1 MTRALPGL
9 LALIVASAALFGAG
23 CDDKKTDTAPPPD
36 GGASTDKYATADP
49 KLEKALQAAAASASA
64 NENGPPLDGIF
75 APGVADRRHPKG
87 APTKVDMVG
96 DGDEPRV
103 SLAAGGD
110 AMHTSYGPAAM
121 EVSMVTG
128 PRMAAPTVDMSLLL
142 GPAKKDDGG
151 ADWLVGEVK
160 KATPARDQ
168 VGELPPGTDKAV
180 GSLEGTQVRVKL
192 SADGLESDVQS
203 QLGKQTVKDV
213 ERIAENAAEALVL
226 TSVPLPPKPVGVG
239 GQWIAE
245 TRMPLSSLDVIAYRA
260 FKVKSIDGN
269 RVRVSFD
276 MKAYA
281 ASPTTTLGVPK
292 EATMEQVDAQAQG
305 ELELVRG
312 EVVARKS
319 DVQLRVAMMFE
330 APGGPADQADPTA
343 PDPGQQGQPSGNKK
357 RLSAQMQSQAT
368 FVRGDDL
375 RAALHP

>member
-1 MTRALPGL
+1 
-9 LALIVASAALFGAG
+9 
-23 CDDKKTDTAPPPD
+23 
-36 GGASTDKYATADP
+36 
-49 KLEKALQAAAASASA
+49 
-64 NENGPPLDGIF
+64 
-75 APGVADRRHPKG
+75 
-87 APTKVDMVG
+87 MVG

-103 SLAAGGD
+103 SLAASAD
-110 AMHTSYGPAAM
+110 AMRTSYGQAAM

-128 PRMAAPTVDMSLLL
+128 PRMAAPTVDMGLLL

-151 ADWLVGEVK
+151 PDWLVGEVK

-192 SADGLESDVQS
+192 SADGLESDLQS
-203 QLGKQTVKDV
+203 QLGKQTVKEV

-226 TSVPLPPKPVGVG
+226 ATVPLPPNPVGVG

-269 RVRVSFD
+269 RVRISFD

-281 ASPTTTLGVPK
+281 ATPTTTLGVPK
-292 EATMEQVDAQAQG
+292 EATIEQVDAQAQG

-312 EVVARKS
+312 EVLARKS

-330 APGGPADQADPTA
+330 APGGPPDQADPTA
-343 PDPGQQGQPSGNKK
+343 PDPGQTGQPSGKK

-375 RAALHP
+375 RAAMHP